1 MPNVRSRFAPS
12 PTGYLH
18 IGGART
24 ALFSYLFARGRGG
37 TFLLRI
43 EDTDRERSTSES
55 VQAIFDGLRWL
66 RIDWDEGPFFQSQRT
81 NLYKKAVEE
90 LIRRGGAYRCY
101 CGAEELDRK
110 REAALREGRKP
121 AYDRTC
127 RNRTD
132 RPDRPFAIR
141 FRAPEWGET
150 AFQDIIKGRVA
161 FQNEELDD
169 LIIAR
174 SDGSP
179 TYNFCVVVDDVTMEI
194 THVIR
199 GNDHL
204 SNTPKQIL
212 CYEALGYPLPV
223 FAHIPMILGPDRK
236 RLSKRHGATSV
247 LAFRDEGFLPEAMVN
262 YFARLGWAHGDQEV
276 FTRDELIQLFDLRDV
291 GATPAIFDRTKLEW
305 LNQVWMKRLAED
317 PADRQ
322 RLAAQALAP
331 HVERLGIAAPADR
344 LLLAAVAT
352 LTERAKTLAEM
363 AEQGRFYF
371 EAPAAY
377 DPDALRKLLTAA
389 TAARLDR
396 LLRRL
401 QGLEPWDTVTLEG
414 AFRQLAAELGVK
426 LVDLAQPVR
435 LALSG
440 RTASPPLFDVMAV
453 LGPEETLG
461 RLRALR
467 RQAPAG

>member
-1 MPNVRSRFAPS
+1 
-12 PTGYLH
+12 
-18 IGGART
+18 
-24 ALFSYLFARGRGG
+24 
-37 TFLLRI
+37 
-43 EDTDRERSTSES
+43 
-55 VQAIFDGLRWL
+55 
-66 RIDWDEGPFFQSQRT
+66 
-81 NLYKKAVEE
+81 
-90 LIRRGGAYRCY
+90 
-101 CGAEELDRK
+101 
-110 REAALREGRKP
+110 
-121 AYDRTC
+121 
-127 RNRTD
+127 
-132 RPDRPFAIR
+132 
-141 FRAPEWGET
+141 
-150 AFQDIIKGRVA
+150 
-161 FQNEELDD
+161 
-169 LIIAR
+169 
-174 SDGSP
+174 
-179 TYNFCVVVDDVTMEI
+179 
-194 THVIR
+194 
-199 GNDHL
+199 
-204 SNTPKQIL
+204 
-212 CYEALGYPLPV
+212 
-223 FAHIPMILGPDRK
+223 
-236 RLSKRHGATSV
+236 
-247 LAFRDEGFLPEAMVN
+247 MVN

-467 RQAPAG
+467 RQAPAA